1 MGAHILF
8 AHPQP
13 AQLAPVSVCAMKLD
27 LNRLAQHPLD
37 QRIAVVLCVIEERTS
52 VEAAEIV
59 AMALNPDAFWK
70 GSEGEMA
77 DARAQASEVAEIL
90 NYWLACKGLPPLEEL
105 TP

>member
-1 MGAHILF
+1 MTTPALF
-8 AHPQP
+8 VGISK
-13 AQLAPVSVCAMKLD
+13 AQVAGVS
-27 LNRLAQHPLD
+27 
-37 QRIAVVLCVIEERTS
+37 
-52 VEAAEIV
+52 AAEIV